1 MRFMTEMTVYLF
13 ILKSI
18 SGPNFNNLYKLWI
31 LWSCIGL
38 GLFVKEKKYR
48 LKKGIRV
55 NWTLNADSKSA
66 CCYSWV
72 YLKAR

>member
-1 MRFMTEMTVYLF
+1 MTEMTVYLF

-38 GLFVKEKKYR
+38 GIFVKEKKVQIKER
-48 LKKGIRV
+48 
-55 NWTLNADSKSA
+55 NKSQ
-66 CCYSWV
+66 
-72 YLKAR
+72 LDTGHRQ